1 MICKIHV
8 KLSYPF
14 ADFRM
19 NFSGGGFHNSN
30 YAATIDTGIPQQD
43 SAYQK
48 RIQPNP
54 SKSIQIPKLVCKSL
68 SRLLPETFSW
78 SIQMLLQTQ
87 LVSSLILNRLTSR
100 NEQTFK
106 HLNHPLEA
114 DSWIYN
120 QHRTAIK
127 KKQVP

>member
-43 SAYQK
+43 NAYQ
-48 RIQPNP
+48 RHFRNVSNQIHPNP
-54 SKSIQIPKLVCKSL
+54 SIGL
-68 SRLLPETFSW
+68 
-78 SIQMLLQTQ
+78 
-87 LVSSLILNRLTSR
+87 
-100 NEQTFK
+100 
-106 HLNHPLEA
+106 
-114 DSWIYN
+114 
-120 QHRTAIK
+120 
-127 KKQVP
+127 